1 MAEKVI
7 DNMENEEK
15 VNVLKEQ
22 LNEIGKFLKIAEISM
37 WARYDNRTD
46 DSVEI
51 LLYDKKP
58 CPKGLDYE
66 KEEDGLNF
74 ITSYRASS
82 MKNAVKNL
90 PEIASQVSDEIHQK
104 LIDTENPLEDDVRK
118 SLINREERLLGIAVT
133 IVKEVDWRVFESD
146 KKVAKVILKPKRQ
159 DFVKKSDNEISLD

>member
-1 MAEKVI
+1 MVKKIV

-15 VNVLKEQ
+15 VTVLKEQ
-22 LNEIGKFLKIAEISM
+22 LNEIGKFLKMAEISM
-37 WARYDNRTD
+37 WARYDNSTD

-74 ITSYRASS
+74 IAGYWASS
-82 MKNAVKNL
+82 MKEAVKNL
-90 PEIASQVSDEIHQK
+90 TEIASQVSDEIHQK
-104 LIDTENPLEDDVRK
+104 LFNPENPLGDDVRK
-118 SLINREERLLGIAVT
+118 SLINREERLLGIVAT

-146 KKVAKVILKPKRQ
+146 KKAAKVKLKTKRQ
-159 DFVKKSDNEISLD
+159 IVSKQLSDEMSK